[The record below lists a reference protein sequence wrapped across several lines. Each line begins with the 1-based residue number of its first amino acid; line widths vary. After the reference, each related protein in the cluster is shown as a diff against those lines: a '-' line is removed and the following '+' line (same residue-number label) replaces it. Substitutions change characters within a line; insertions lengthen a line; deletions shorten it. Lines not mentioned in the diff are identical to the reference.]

1 MVKPAV
7 VLVDAANIN
16 ERRKDEFK
24 SFVLQQDRTR
34 KLFKKP
40 ATRKNGRK
48 QIWSC
53 DHFEDCIHHLEE
65 AVPGAVII
73 CFFDGYSVEGFDR
86 TASTND
92 KERLIEAWSRED
104 HVNGKILEVPK
115 EFKADHPLVELAQK
129 LDAFV
134 ITGDRYDKL
143 GDPGETQEWRKSE
156 RVFYASFPEKSQK
169 WVFENQKVKDE
180 QDRLRK
186 LKQKVFGKSRLLKHE
201 VSGNSFA
208 TETELVEILKF
219 AENFLNEWLA
229 DPRNA
234 PLRRDLD
241 SEKHKYL
248 DSENLYE
255 NIVVPV
261 AYVAAST
268 EPEHIVRAYRILKV
282 NHEFKKHQRKSIKI
296 QGRLTEID
304 SGLYIEW
311 FANYLPI
318 RIEPVDEN
326 SFIEYRQ
333 SQNFVEV
340 RGELNE
346 SSGHPVL
353 KKASFVR
360 NINFE
365 NLQTPI
371 PKSENLTKP
380 IPKNYTNKK
389 GLIQGLLEEPSL
401 PEVKVN
407 KPNKLPIP
415 PPPLPTIN
423 RRGPSISRYVLIG
436 LFAVATFV
444 YLIFGDSIANFFR

>member
-1 MVKPAV
+1 M
-7 VLVDAANIN
+7 
-16 ERRKDEFK
+16 
-24 SFVLQQDRTR
+24 
-34 KLFKKP
+34 
-40 ATRKNGRK
+40 
-48 QIWSC
+48 
-53 DHFEDCIHHLEE
+53 
-65 AVPGAVII
+65 
-73 CFFDGYSVEGFDR
+73 
-86 TASTND
+86 
-92 KERLIEAWSRED
+92 
-104 HVNGKILEVPK
+104 
-115 EFKADHPLVELAQK
+115 
-129 LDAFV
+129 
-134 ITGDRYDKL
+134 
-143 GDPGETQEWRKSE
+143 ET
-156 RVFYASFPEKSQK
+156 
-169 WVFENQKVKDE
+169 
-180 QDRLRK
+180 
-186 LKQKVFGKSRLLKHE
+186 
-201 VSGNSFA
+201 
-208 TETELVEILKF
+208 LKF

-229 DPRNA
+229 DPRNVR
-234 PLRRDLD
+234 PSR
-241 SEKHKYL
+241 YL

-255 NIVVPV
+255 KIDVPV

-365 NLQTPI
+365 KLQTPI

-389 GLIQGLLEEPSL
+389 GLIQKPREEPRL
-401 PEVKVN
+401 PEVVVAR
-407 KPNKLPIP
+407 PTRSPIP

-444 YLIFGDSIANFFR
+444 YLLLGESIANFFR

>member
-1 MVKPAV
+1 M
-7 VLVDAANIN
+7 
-16 ERRKDEFK
+16 
-24 SFVLQQDRTR
+24 
-34 KLFKKP
+34 
-40 ATRKNGRK
+40 
-48 QIWSC
+48 
-53 DHFEDCIHHLEE
+53 
-65 AVPGAVII
+65 
-73 CFFDGYSVEGFDR
+73 
-86 TASTND
+86 
-92 KERLIEAWSRED
+92 
-104 HVNGKILEVPK
+104 
-115 EFKADHPLVELAQK
+115 
-129 LDAFV
+129 

-143 GDPGETQEWRKSE
+143 GDPGETQEWSKSE

-180 QDRLRK
+180 QDGLRK
-186 LKQKVFGKSRLLKHE
+186 LKQKVSGKSRLLKHE

-229 DPRNA
+229 DPRNDH
-234 PLRRDLD
+234 LRRPD
-241 SEKHKYL
+241 SGKLHQNV
-248 DSENLYE
+248 DVQHRFVRSE
-255 NIVVPV
+255 
-261 AYVAAST
+261 A
-268 EPEHIVRAYRILKV
+268 EPEQIVRAYRILKV
-282 NHEFKKHQRKSIKI
+282 NPEFKKYQRKYVKV
-296 QGRLTEID
+296 QGRMIEIG

-311 FANYLPI
+311 FANYSRI

-389 GLIQGLLEEPSL
+389 GLIQKPREEPRL
-401 PEVKVN
+401 PEVVVAR
-407 KPNKLPIP
+407 PTRSPIP

-444 YLIFGDSIANFFR
+444 YLLLGESIANFFR